1 MILTPQHVLEA
12 VAEAFR
18 ISTADIRS
26 TQRTMDITRAREVYV
41 GVCRFLRHSFPE
53 IAAGLGRSPSSTGR
67 HVETS
72 SRWNMGF
79 APCERRWWVDHV
91 LARYGIPS
99 VDGLSGAQAERFRIE
114 QKIV

>member
-12 VAEAFR
+12 VAESFR

-41 GVCRFLRHSFPE
+41 GVCRFLRHSYPE
-53 IAAGLGRSPSSTGR
+53 ISATFGRTGGGF
-67 HVETS
+67 VETN
-72 SRWNMGF
+72 SRWQSGF

-99 VDGLSGAQAERFRIE
+99 VDGLGGALAEKFRYE
-114 QKIV
+114 QKVA